1 MDLNQRPRWACS
13 WRGENGEQCTK
24 WAQKRR
30 LCRRHFLQREQ
41 QQSLRAATELAG
53 IINND
58 VPAPVG
64 NITDNNDDDKQLI
77 DAANVENVDN
87 HANNNDP
94 PDVVDEQLNVA
105 APVKNVGSW

>member
-1 MDLNQRPRWACS
+1 MALNERPRWACS
-13 WRGENGEQCTK
+13 WRGEDGEQCTK

-30 LCRRHFLQREQ
+30 LCQRHFLQREQ
-41 QQSLRAATELAG
+41 QQSLCAATELAG

-58 VPAPVG
+58 
-64 NITDNNDDDKQLI
+64 DNNDDDEQLI
-77 DAANVENVDN
+77 DVANVENVGN

>member
-24 WAQKRR
+24 WAQKRS
-30 LCRRHFLQREQ
+30 LCWQHFLQHKQ
-41 QQSLRAATELAG
+41 QQTLCAATELAG

-58 VPAPVG
+58 APAPVG
-64 NITDNNDDDKQLI
+64 NIADNNDNDEQLI

-87 HANNNDP
+87 HANNNGP
-94 PDVVDEQLNVA
+94 PDVVDEQL
-105 APVKNVGSW
+105 K